1 MPPRDHLPNLRAFAS
16 VRRVLILAWGG
27 LLLVHGACATEAG
40 RTISPAIDPAFN
52 TGLASLRKA
61 ARLIEPSNALGTQWQ
76 PNLQLLVGVK
86 AVEGSKSTVR
96 FVELTTLRP
105 PATNAAGQPWTP
117 PLRTNDWSWRGT
129 NRAPAAHQHAEFVS
143 ALYPVR
149 ARVFDGSGQM
159 LKEGRTTLPWGLVT
173 NGLVDM
179 CRISLSLAKDAE
191 RKTVEPPGVES
202 RKEALTAR
210 LAQNDDLMRSV
221 GGGFLWLI
229 TMFGQFQTVPAV
241 EDVWAK
247 AQCACRFPGF
257 WTVTKSVFGGNIAI
271 SLEPRLEEIS
281 VVESES
287 SDAAARC
294 YRFPLEVTCEK
305 RKLTRAEMI
314 VGSAR
319 GAEMLLA
326 GIKSIRAV
334 HPTKPNHEFMAQVLA
349 AGMVRDGEEAADGNR
364 RALER
369 REGKSF

>member
-1 MPPRDHLPNLRAFAS
+1 MPRQNNFPNHRAFAS
-16 VRRVLILAWGG
+16 VRRLLTLVGAGLVLVREAS
-27 LLLVHGACATEAG
+27 ATEAG
-40 RTISPAIDPAFN
+40 RTVSPAIDPAFT
-52 TGLASLRKA
+52 TGLASLRQA
-61 ARLIEPSNALGTQWQ
+61 TGWIEPSGPLQTQWQ

-86 AVEGSKSTVR
+86 ATEGSKATVR
-96 FVELTTLRP
+96 FVALTTLRP
-105 PATNAAGQPWTP
+105 PATNAAGQPWAP
-117 PLRTNDWSWRGT
+117 PLRTNHWSWPGT
-129 NRAPAAHQHAEFVS
+129 NREPASHQHAEFVS

-149 ARVFDGSGQM
+149 ARVFDGSGRM

-191 RKTVEPPGVES
+191 RES
-202 RKEALTAR
+202 GHPADEAAHKETSVSR

-247 AQCACRFPGF
+247 AQCSFRLPGF
-257 WTVTKSVFGGNIAI
+257 WTVAKSVFGTGLVI
-271 SLEPRLEEIS
+271 SLEPRLEQIS
-281 VVESES
+281 IVEAETSDES
-287 SDAAARC
+287 ARC
-294 YRFPLEVTCEK
+294 YRFPLEVMCEK

-314 VGSAR
+314 VGPAR

-349 AGMVRDGEEAADGNR
+349 AGVVRDGE
-364 RALER
+364 
-369 REGKSF
+369 